1 MSQLNQGERR
11 TFLAVGA
18 HPDDIEEGAGGV
30 IAMLVEQGWGG
41 TFLVCTDGAKGAR
54 DPEGAIDL
62 AARRAGEQKEAA
74 ARLGVKEVIHLAHV
88 DGELVSDLE
97 LRGEIVRVIR
107 DVRPSVVFAWDPESY
122 WIGDMVMNHTDHMVA
137 GEATCYAVYPAALN
151 VMTFPE
157 QLTGGRKP
165 HRVDE
170 LWLFGT
176 NRPNVF
182 VDVATHQQQKAQA
195 QAAHVS
201 QLAGYFSDEER
212 RLAAQWLVREY
223 DNPVIRQRAEAPEL
237 IESFRRILL
246 GNRVMRL
253 DPAIAYESFPAPV

>member
-1 MSQLNQGERR
+1 MNPKHDEPRS
-11 TFLAVGA
+11 FLAVGA
-18 HPDDIEEGAGGV
+18 HPDDIEAGAGGV
-30 IAMLVEQGWGG
+30 IAMLVEQGWRG
-41 TFLVCTDGAKGAR
+41 TYLVCTDGAKGAR
-54 DPEGAIDL
+54 DPQGAVDL
-62 AARRAGEQKEAA
+62 AARRAAEQKEAA
-74 ARLGVKEVIHLAHV
+74 TRLGVPDVIHLSHV

-157 QLTGGRKP
+157 QLIEGRKP

-182 VDVATHQQQKAQA
+182 VDVASHQERKAYA

-201 QLAGYFSDEER
+201 QLAGYFTDEEN
-212 RLAAQWLVREY
+212 RLAAQWLVRDY
-223 DNPVIRQRAEAPEL
+223 DNPVVRQRTEEPEL

-246 GNRVMRL
+246 GNRVMTL
-253 DPAIAYESFPAPV
+253 KPAIFYDTFPSP